1 MRRCRRSRR
10 RAFESA
16 HHHFLEVN
24 ESDDKPVLPRPLPPS
39 TTRFAGAPPV
49 VLVVADSAA
58 VRKPLVST
66 LVANGFRTF
75 DAGPATKT
83 LSHAVTH
90 AHELV
95 LLDLEPPGGTGGGA
109 AGVEHV
115 RVATRVRAM
124 TSAPILV
131 ILPHPDEPAQVAV
144 LDCGAND
151 FIVRPFETS
160 ELLARMRVWLKQV
173 ARLKSTRMPVEAP
186 CGRVRF
192 DGERRALFVDG
203 RAVHVTPIEHRL
215 VLALVRNPGEAMTER
230 QAMAAVWGDGAP
242 TQARY
247 LRMIVRQLRLKI
259 ERDPLRPEHLMGTAE
274 GGYRLNLG

>member
-1 MRRCRRSRR
+1 MRRCRRSPR
-10 RAFESA
+10 RALESA
-16 HHHFLEVN
+16 HHHFLAVN

-39 TTRFAGAPPV
+39 TTRFAGTPPV
-49 VLVVADSAA
+49 VIVVADSPAA
-58 VRKPLVST
+58 RKPLVST

-83 LSHAVTH
+83 LSHAVTQ

-95 LLDLEPPGGTGGGA
+95 LLDLEPPGGTGGA
-109 AGVEHV
+109 AGIDGV

-124 TSAPILV
+124 TAAPILV
-131 ILPHPDEPAQVAV
+131 ILPHPDEPAQVAM

-173 ARLKSTRMPVEAP
+173 ARLKSTRMPAEAP
-186 CGRVRF
+186 SGRVRF

-203 RAVHVTPIEHRL
+203 RAVHVTPIEHKL
-215 VLALVRNPGEAMTER
+215 VLALVQNPGEAMTER
-230 QAMAAVWGDGAP
+230 QAMAAVWGDRAP
-242 TQARY
+242 PQTRY